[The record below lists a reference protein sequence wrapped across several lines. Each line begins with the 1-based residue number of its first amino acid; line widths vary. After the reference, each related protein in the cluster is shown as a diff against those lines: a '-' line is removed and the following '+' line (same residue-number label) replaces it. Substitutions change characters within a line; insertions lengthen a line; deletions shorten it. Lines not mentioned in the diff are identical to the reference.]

1 MRKGEE
7 DGNDIQRFRV
17 DPAEL
22 SSCLSLAFGLWDL
35 GLNSVSYW
43 GWRALPSPGCD
54 HSSLTSS

>member
-22 SSCLSLAFGLWDL
+22 SSCLSLVSGLQVL

-43 GWRALPSPGCD
+43 G
-54 HSSLTSS
+54 